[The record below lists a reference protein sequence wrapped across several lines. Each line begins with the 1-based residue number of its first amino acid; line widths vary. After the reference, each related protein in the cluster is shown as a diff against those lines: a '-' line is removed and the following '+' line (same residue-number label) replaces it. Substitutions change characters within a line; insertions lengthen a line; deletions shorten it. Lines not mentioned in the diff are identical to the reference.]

1 MTSVE
6 IGEDGFVVDAEVIA
20 AAFRIAT
27 SEVQN
32 LMQSKA
38 ITSRCEKG
46 VGEDEGRWRLTFF
59 HNNRAFRLTVDD
71 KNQILSRAQFD
82 APHQRVGQN

>member
-6 IGEDGFVVDAEVIA
+6 IGDDGFVVDAEIIADAFGIA
-20 AAFRIAT
+20 A
-27 SEVQN
+27 SNVQN

-38 ITSRCEKG
+38 ITSQCEKG
-46 VGEDEGRWRLTFF
+46 IGEDEGSWRLTFY

-71 KNQILSRAQFD
+71 KSQILRRAQFD
-82 APHQRVGQN
+82 APRQRSLPK